1 MEAEKRE
8 AAQKVDDDDDN
19 DVDDIDNIG
28 NFFQQ
33 TAFLW
38 KLILRQF
45 FNRRVKVSQATFG
58 CLLIMLFSNKTNIN
72 I

>member
-8 AAQKVDDDDDN
+8 AAQKVD

-38 KLILRQF
+38 KLILHHSLIEEL
-45 FNRRVKVSQATFG
+45 KWTQAAFG
-58 CLLIMLFSNKTNIN
+58 NLIAF
-72 I
+72 